1 MKKLNKNIVII
12 ILLIVVIVL
21 GVILVNKFNN
31 ENYNQS
37 QNISK
42 EELEK
47 IPTTDSK
54 IKNVIFMIGDGMGE
68 NHIIAAEIYKGE
80 QLNIQTIKNKSYV
93 KTCSLQETTDS
104 AAGATAL
111 ATGHKTN
118 NGTIG
123 KDENGNDL
131 ENLIEYSNKRGLKTG
146 VVCTQILN
154 HATPAG
160 FTVHNDY
167 RYNYD
172 RIAQDQIESCVD
184 LMLGGGRKYFSKYE
198 YKMLEN
204 NFIWVNTLNDLE
216 KLNKSNKVIGTFS
229 ESSLSEENNKV
240 KVADLTKKA
249 ISRLENSNGFF
260 LMVEGS
266 DIDSYSHKSDMDKM
280 LDEMI
285 NFDDAVSIAKEYV
298 DTHQDT
304 LLIITADHET
314 GGLNLEGVKENNQL
328 TDSLFTSNGNHTNV
342 DVLVYAYGVGA
353 EDLTRY
359 DVIDNT
365 SISKFIRQGIANNY
379 EK

>member
-31 ENYNQS
+31 EDYNQS

-68 NHIIAAEIYKGE
+68 NHIIAAGIYKGE

-204 NFIWVNTLNDLE
+204 NFSWVNTLNDLE
-216 KLNKSNKVIGTFS
+216 KLDKNNKVIGTFS

-266 DIDSYSHKSDMDKM
+266 DIDSYSHKSDMEKM

-298 DTHQDT
+298 DAHQDT

-314 GGLNLEGVKENNQL
+314 GGLNLDGVKENNQL
-328 TDSLFTSNGNHTNV
+328 TDSLFTSNGNHTNL

-353 EDLTRY
+353 EDLTKY